1 VARQGQPGGDT
12 WSNLPDLER
21 AGGDTWITGTYDPKL
36 HLTYWGTAQPKP
48 WMRAARRTDGANLY
62 TSSTLALDP
71 RTGQLKWWF
80 QHVPGESFDLD
91 EVFERVLIDVDGRPL
106 SFSAGKD
113 GLLWKLDRR
122 TGQYVDVSQIMFQN
136 VFDSVDR
143 KTGKVRYRQDLLDQ
157 KVGEWTTQ
165 CPSSEGG
172 KNWPP
177 MSYAPEASELI
188 IPLSQ
193 SCQRM
198 MARQVATGEA
208 GGGAGASRD
217 FQPMPGTN
225 GNVGKLVAYD
235 IRTLRQKWS
244 IEQHAPFMTGVLST
258 AGGIAFVGD
267 LNRVFRAVDVNTG
280 KELWRTVLPTS
291 VQGFP
296 IAFTAGGK
304 EYIAVS
310 TGVGGGSPR
319 IVPAQI
325 AKDVV
330 FPDHGNA
337 LYVFAVE

>member
-1 VARQGQPGGDT
+1 
-12 WSNLPDLER
+12 
-21 AGGDTWITGTYDPKL
+21 
-36 HLTYWGTAQPKP
+36 
-48 WMRAARRTDGANLY
+48 
-62 TSSTLALDP
+62 
-71 RTGQLKWWF
+71 
-80 QHVPGESFDLD
+80 
-91 EVFERVLIDVDGRPL
+91 
-106 SFSAGKD
+106 
-113 GLLWKLDRR
+113 
-122 TGQYVDVSQIMFQN
+122 

-143 KTGKVRYRQDLLDQ
+143 ATGKVHYRQDLLDQ

-198 MARQVATGEA
+198 MARQVATTEG

-217 FQPMPGTN
+217 FQNMPGSN
-225 GNVGKLVAYD
+225 GNVGKLAAYD
-235 IRTLRQKWS
+235 VRTLKQKWS
-244 IEQHAPFMTGVLST
+244 IEQRAPFMTGVLST

-267 LNRVFRAVDVNTG
+267 LNRVFRAVDVNSG

-319 IVPAQI
+319 IVPSQI

-330 FPDHGNA
+330 FPDHGNG